1 MISKVCKMIFDQV
14 EGFHRKALFYTC
26 FKKSLS
32 VENLLSIVTKL
43 KTVNTKKKAKSIW
56 AFDFTISNATVPHNL
71 LIKVLSEVINF
82 VFKLKN

>member
-1 MISKVCKMIFDQV
+1 MISKVCKMIVDHV
-14 EGFHRKALFYTC
+14 ESFHRKILFYTC

-32 VENLLSIVTKL
+32 VENSFSIVTKL
-43 KTVNTKKKAKSIW
+43 KKINTKKIAKSIW